1 MEGIIYKYTSPSGK
15 CYIGQTI
22 SENKRRRKFLNLNED
37 YVGDKINN
45 ARKKYGPENFK
56 YEVLETVSSDSVE
69 ELSNLLNTLG
79 IYYIGLYDTFKNGYN
94 MSIGGDGTRGYKM
107 TEEQRERHTQRML
120 TNNPFKGKKHT
131 KETKEA
137 IGKANSKAV
146 YQINKDTGEIIREFS
161 SAKEAGEFFGK
172 PRANSEIIKVCRHY
186 VSPKGRHY
194 ITALGY
200 KWAYKDEIDN
210 SSTTSINV
218 GNVPN
223 EKTPNQE

>member
-1 MEGIIYKYTSPSGK
+1 
-15 CYIGQTI
+15 
-22 SENKRRRKFLNLNED
+22 
-37 YVGDKINN
+37 
-45 ARKKYGPENFK
+45 
-56 YEVLETVSSDSVE
+56 
-69 ELSNLLNTLG
+69 
-79 IYYIGLYDTFKNGYN
+79 

-107 TEEQRERHTQRML
+107 TEEQREHHIQRML

-200 KWAYKDEIDN
+200 KWVYKDEIDN